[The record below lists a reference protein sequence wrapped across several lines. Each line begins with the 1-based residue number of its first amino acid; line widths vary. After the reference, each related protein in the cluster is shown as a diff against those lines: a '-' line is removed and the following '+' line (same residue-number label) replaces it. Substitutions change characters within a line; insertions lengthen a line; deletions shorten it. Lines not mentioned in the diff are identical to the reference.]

1 MAESV
6 LGLPA
11 RIGMTVN
18 INGLKAVVESPIYST
33 GVGFVTYAAELHSNR
48 IFSPE
53 VLNGVFGR
61 MKDWVKVYSDKL
73 FKVR

>member
-1 MAESV
+1 MGSNIIAGLDVGTTKVCAVVAEMN
-6 LGLPA
+6 GK
-11 RIGMTVN
+11 GVN
-18 INGLKAVVESPIYST
+18 IL
-33 GVGFVTYAAELHSNR
+33 GVGFVAYTAASHSNR

-61 MKDWVKVYSDKL
+61 IKDWIKVYSDRL